1 MVRLSNGAA
10 DHPDRILGLR
20 PEIGFP
26 LDVEGSVVPGDAGAV
41 AIVGSRKPSLYG
53 IKLAE
58 KAAEAAVKSG
68 KTVISGLARGID
80 TESHRAA
87 LRYGGRT
94 IAVLGTGINVIYPE
108 ENVGLAEEIRHS
120 GAVISQFPPDTPP
133 IGRNFPIRNETV
145 AKMCGALV
153 LVQAAEKSGS
163 LITARLALEYGRK
176 VFVCPGEIGDPLFEG
191 NYNFL
196 KKYRTNRNLKILYD
210 FGMLSENY
218 DLSALNFVFSPN
230 KTETFSSE
238 KTMEK
243 TVQAEKNEPQLDGTE
258 KIVYNIIKSKP
269 SGIDFDTLTV
279 LSGIGAAELPAL
291 LLTLVLEGLVSELNG
306 KIYKPSEATL

>member
-1 MVRLSNGAA
+1 MVRSAA
-10 DHPDRILGLR
+10 NDANHPDRILGLS
-20 PEIGFP
+20 EKTGIP
-26 LDVEGSVVPGDAGAV
+26 LFIEGSVLKCDAGGI

-53 IKLAE
+53 IKLAA
-58 KAAEAAVKSG
+58 KAAETAVKNG

-87 LRYGGRT
+87 LKSGGRT

-108 ENVGLAEEIRHS
+108 ENIGLAEEIKHS
-120 GAVISQFPPDTPP
+120 GALISQFPPDTPP

-145 AKMCGALV
+145 AKMCDSLV
-153 LVQAAEKSGS
+153 LIQAAEKSGS
-163 LITARLALEYGRK
+163 LITARLALEYGKK

-196 KKYRTNRNLKILYD
+196 KKYRGNRNLKILFD
-210 FGMLSENY
+210 FGMLSESTWCGAGN
-218 DLSALNFVFSPN
+218 LELFSEGQN
-230 KTETFSSE
+230 IQHTEITS
-238 KTMEK
+238 
-243 TVQAEKNEPQLDGTE
+243 KNPDITGKRGPQLDGTK
-258 KIVYNIIKSKP
+258 KIVYNIIKSNP

-279 LSGIGAAELPAL
+279 LSGIGAAELPSV
-291 LLTLVLEGLVSELNG
+291 LLTLVLEGIVSELSG

>member
-1 MVRLSNGAA
+1 MAKISNAA
-10 DHPDRILGLR
+10 ENHPDRILGLR
-20 PEIGFP
+20 PEIGLP
-26 LDVEGSVVPGDAGAV
+26 LDVEGSVLPCDAGAV

-53 IKLAE
+53 VRLAE
-58 KAAEAAVKSG
+58 KAAEAVVKGG

-87 LRYGGRT
+87 LKYGGRT

-108 ENVGLAEEIRHS
+108 ENIGLAEEIKHS

-145 AKMCGALV
+145 AKMCGSLV
-153 LVQAAEKSGS
+153 LVQAAVKSGS
-163 LITARLALEYGRK
+163 LITARLALEYGKK

-196 KKYRTNRNLKILYD
+196 KKYRNRRNLKILFD
-210 FGMLSENY
+210 FGMLTEN
-218 DLSALNFVFSPN
+218 N
-230 KTETFSSE
+230 EFSSWNQELFSQE
-238 KTMEK
+238 KENFP
-243 TVQAEKNEPQLDGTE
+243 AEKQSMKAIHEDKKELQLDGNE
-258 KIVYNIIKSKP
+258 KIVYNIIKSNP

-279 LSGIGAAELPAL
+279 LSGIGAAELPAV
-291 LLTLVLEGLVSELNG
+291 LLTLVLTGTVSELNG
-306 KIYKPSEATL
+306 KIYKPSEAKL

>member
-1 MVRLSNGAA
+1 MVKITNGASN
-10 DHPDRILGLR
+10 HPDRILGLK
-20 PEIGFP
+20 PEIGLP
-26 LDVEGSVVPGDAGAV
+26 LDIEGSVIPGDADGI

-87 LRYGGRT
+87 LRHGGRT

-163 LITARLALEYGRK
+163 LITARLALEYGKK

-196 KKYRTNRNLKILYD
+196 KKYRKNKNLKILFD
-210 FGMLSENY
+210 FGMLSENSGF
-218 DLSALNFVFSPN
+218 SALDLEFFSK
-230 KTETFSSE
+230 KTETFSPE
-238 KTMEK
+238 KTTGK
-243 TVQAEKNEPQLDGTE
+243 TVAPEKFEPQLDGTE

-269 SGIDFDTLTV
+269 SGIDFDTLAV

>member
-1 MVRLSNGAA
+1 MAKISNTAEN
-10 DHPDRILGLR
+10 HPDRILKLNPVIGL
-20 PEIGFP
+20 P
-26 LDVEGSVVPGDAGAV
+26 LDIEGSLLPCDAGGI

-58 KAAEAAVKSG
+58 KAAEAAVRSG

-87 LRYGGRT
+87 LRAGGRT
-94 IAVLGTGINVIYPE
+94 IAVLGTGINIIYPE
-108 ENVGLAEEIRHS
+108 ENVGLAEEIKHS

-145 AKMCGALV
+145 AKMCSSLV
-153 LVQAAEKSGS
+153 LVQAAAKSGS
-163 LITARLALEYGRK
+163 LITARLALEYGKK

-191 NYNFL
+191 NYGFL
-196 KKYRTNRNLKILYD
+196 KKYRNSRNLSILSDFDMLSGESGCFDRD
-210 FGMLSENY
+210 FGLLSERQNAECTEISGKNT
-218 DLSALNFVFSPN
+218 LSGDKKEV
-230 KTETFSSE
+230 
-238 KTMEK
+238 
-243 TVQAEKNEPQLDGTE
+243 QLDGTK
-258 KIVYNIIKSKP
+258 KIVYNIIKSNP

-279 LSGIGAAELPAL
+279 LSGIGAAELPAVL
-291 LLTLVLEGLVSELNG
+291 LSLVLEGIVSELNG

>member
-1 MVRLSNGAA
+1 M
-10 DHPDRILGLR
+10 
-20 PEIGFP
+20 
-26 LDVEGSVVPGDAGAV
+26 
-41 AIVGSRKPSLYG
+41 
-53 IKLAE
+53 
-58 KAAEAAVKSG
+58 
-68 KTVISGLARGID
+68 ISGLARGID

>member
-1 MVRLSNGAA
+1 MAKTGNTAEN
-10 DHPDRILGLR
+10 HPDKILKLA
-20 PEIGFP
+20 PEIGLP
-26 LDVEGSVVPGDAGAV
+26 LDIEGSVLPCDAGGI

-58 KAAEAAVKSG
+58 KAAETAVSCG

-87 LRYGGRT
+87 LRAGGRT

-108 ENVGLAEEIRHS
+108 ENIGLAEEIKHS

-145 AKMCGALV
+145 AKMCSSLV
-153 LVQAAEKSGS
+153 LVQAAAKSGS
-163 LITARLALEYGRK
+163 LITARLALEYGKK

-191 NYNFL
+191 NYEFL
-196 KKYRTNRNLKILYD
+196 KKYRKNRNLKIIFD
-210 FGMLSENY
+210 FGMLTENNGETDQNFEFFSENQNAKH
-218 DLSALNFVFSPN
+218 SEITN
-230 KTETFSSE
+230 KSVILDN
-238 KTMEK
+238 KK
-243 TVQAEKNEPQLDGTE
+243 EPQLDGTK
-258 KIVYNIIKSKP
+258 KIVYNIIKSNP

-279 LSGIGAAELPAL
+279 LSGIGAAELPAVL
-291 LLTLVLEGLVSELNG
+291 LSLVLEGIVSELNG
-306 KIYKPSEATL
+306 KIYKPSEAKL

>member
-1 MVRLSNGAA
+1 MVKIAPNDAK
-10 DHPDRILGLR
+10 HPDNILGLR
-20 PEIGFP
+20 EKTGIP
-26 LDVEGSVVPGDAGAV
+26 LFVEGSVLECDAGGV
-41 AIVGSRKPSLYG
+41 AIVGSRKPSIYG

-58 KAAEAAVKSG
+58 KVAETAVKSG

-87 LRYGGRT
+87 LKYGGRT

-108 ENVGLAEEIRHS
+108 ENIGLAEEIKLN

-145 AKMCGALV
+145 AKMCGTLV
-153 LVQAAEKSGS
+153 LIQAAAKSGS
-163 LITARLALEYGRK
+163 LITARLALEYGKK

-196 KKYRTNRNLKILYD
+196 KKYRKNRNLRILFD
-210 FGMLSENY
+210 FEMLSESNGFF
-218 DLSALNFVFSPN
+218 DLNFELFQDDKISQHIDFSA
-230 KTETFSSE
+230 KKSTSE
-238 KTMEK
+238 EK
-243 TVQAEKNEPQLDGTE
+243 VDLQLAGSE
-258 KIVYNIIKSKP
+258 KIVYNIIKSNP
-269 SGIDFDTLTV
+269 SGIDFDTLAV

-291 LLTLVLEGLVSELNG
+291 LLSLVLKGAVSELNG

>member
-10 DHPDRILGLR
+10 NHPDRILGLR
-20 PEIGFP
+20 PEIGLP
-26 LDVEGSVVPGDAGAV
+26 LDVEGSILPGDAGAV

-108 ENVGLAEEIRHS
+108 ENVGLAEEIRHN

-218 DLSALNFVFSPN
+218 DLSARNFVFSPN

-238 KTMEK
+238 KTIEK
-243 TVQAEKNEPQLDGTE
+243 AVPAEKNEPQLDGTE